1 MAFNVDKDKEAHLLI
16 AWTLAKPPPLVCTSL
31 PSCPHAPGVPLH

>member
-1 MAFNVDKDKEAHLLI
+1 MAFNVGKDKKAYLLI
-16 AWTLAKPPPLVCTSL
+16 AWTLANPPLVCTSL